1 MDDPD
6 NIILV
11 DDNVSSASS
20 DTLDHEARSVTIE
33 NDSSSRSSYF
43 LRQYTRTAT
52 PFTSLPQE
60 VVDLTESDI
69 FDGDYATDECLEA
82 LLENRLHLQH
92 APGSPAQ
99 SEPSN
104 RKHLEEAISNGIVY
118 KPGQSVELHDDT
130 FLRIYSIWENEK
142 GEIYFQGRRL
152 LKVKEHIGTYLP
164 RRNNELVW
172 IANESADIPLELV
185 RRFVSVCFTNHCQ
198 GQQRIGSKYLVC
210 RLKEILRKET
220 TSVEYLT
227 YEEADTGFRTLPADL
242 RRSWRGETPLFG
254 SKEYQSPVVIL
265 DEIENPETD
274 LIYRKYTFGDGFCGA
289 GGVSCGAQA
298 AGLHIKWAF
307 DKSENAAATYRLN
320 FPMVECENSDIFSF
334 LTNDE
339 GFIRVDVTHGSP
351 PCQTWSP
358 AHTIAGPNDDANSA
372 CIFSCGDLIRKA
384 KPRVHTMEETSGLCE
399 RHKETFFGVIR
410 DFIDIGYSVRWAVLK
425 CMDYGVPQI
434 RKRLVVIASGYVCF
448 ACLTSSVTEHLL
460 IIMILIR
467 PGETLPLL
475 PRATHGLPDTGLREM
490 ATINRVISNIPAGA
504 PDHDVENARALKKVP
519 YDGDRPAKTITCG
532 GGDNYHP
539 SGERG
544 FTTREYASLQ
554 TFPLSFRFQQ
564 DARQHIGN
572 AVPPLFAKAVYGEI
586 IRTLQETD
594 KRESG
599 P

>member
-33 NDSSSRSSYF
+33 NDSSSSSSYF

-69 FDGDYATDECLEA
+69 FNGDYITDECLEV
-82 LLENRLHLQH
+82 LLENGLHLQH
-92 APGSPAQ
+92 APGSPAR

-104 RKHLEEAISNGIVY
+104 RKYLEEAISDGIVY

-152 LKVKEHIGTYLP
+152 LKVKDHIGTYLP
-164 RRNNELVW
+164 QWNNELVW

-185 RRFVSVCFTNHCQ
+185 RRFISICFTNH
-198 GQQRIGSKYLVC
+198 GPDQQRIGSKYLVC

-227 YEEADTGFRTLPADL
+227 YEEADTGSRTLPADL
-242 RRSWRGETPLFG
+242 RRSWRGGTPLFG

-265 DEIENPETD
+265 DDIENPEQQD
-274 LIYRKYTFGDGFCGA
+274 LICRKYTFGDGFCGA
-289 GGVSCGAQA
+289 GGVSCGAQT

-307 DKSENAAATYRLN
+307 DKSQNAAATYRLN
-320 FPMVECENSDIFSF
+320 FPTVECENSDIFSF
-334 LTNDE
+334 LTNNEDYL
-339 GFIRVDVTHGSP
+339 RVDITHGSP

-434 RKRLVVIASGYVCF
+434 RKRLVVIASG
-448 ACLTSSVTEHLL
+448 
-460 IIMILIR
+460 

-504 PDHDVENARALKKVP
+504 PDHDVENARALNKVP

-544 FTTREYASLQ
+544 FTTREYACLQ
-554 TFPLSFRFQQ
+554 TFPISFRFQQ

-586 IRTLQETD
+586 IRSLQETD
-594 KRESG
+594 KRESS